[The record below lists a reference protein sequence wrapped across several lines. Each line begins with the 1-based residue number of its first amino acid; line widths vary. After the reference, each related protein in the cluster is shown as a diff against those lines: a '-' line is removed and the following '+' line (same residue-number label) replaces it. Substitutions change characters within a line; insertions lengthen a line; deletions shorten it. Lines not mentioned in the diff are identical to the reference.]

1 MSNTA
6 VLYDV
11 KDSIATITL
20 NRPKALNAL
29 NMDLVEGLV
38 TAVDKAAAD
47 TDVRC
52 VVICSSS
59 EHFMAGG
66 DLMMF
71 KNWRDQG
78 ISVAQDH
85 LNEVF
90 DGVHGSVEKLKTMD
104 KPVIA
109 SVQGAAAG
117 FGLSLMLACDLTIA
131 ADNAALSMAYI
142 RIGTT
147 PDGGGSH
154 SLARIVGTRKA
165 MELAMLGES
174 FGADEAKDLGLVN
187 WVVAAA
193 DLSAETAKLAARLA
207 KSPTAALGRT
217 KRLINQAQD
226 TPLSDHLKAEQD
238 SFCACVAN
246 NDFGEGVNA
255 FIERRKATF
264 IGA

>member
-1 MSNTA
+1 MSDKA

-29 NMDLVEGLV
+29 NVELTNDLVA
-38 TAVDKAAAD
+38 AVDKAAAD
-47 TDVRC
+47 ADVRC

-59 EHFMAGG
+59 DHFMAGG

-90 DGVHGSVEKLKTMD
+90 KGVHGAVETLKTMD

-131 ADNAALSMAYI
+131 ADNAALSMAYV
-142 RIGTT
+142 RIGAT

-154 SLARIVGTRKA
+154 SLTRIVGIRKA
-165 MELAMLGES
+165 MELAMLGGNFAAE
-174 FGADEAKDLGLVN
+174 EAKDLGLVN
-187 WVVAAA
+187 WVVPVSE
-193 DLSAETAKLAARLA
+193 LQAETANIATRLVN
-207 KSPTAALGRT
+207 SPTRALGRT

-226 TPLSDHLKAEQD
+226 TSLTAHLKAEQD
-238 SFCACVAN
+238 SFCASVAD
-246 NDFGEGVNA
+246 NDFGEGINA
-255 FIERRKATF
+255 FIERRQATF
-264 IGA
+264 TGA

>member
-1 MSNTA
+1 MSEQA
-6 VLYDV
+6 VLYEV

-29 NMDLVEGLV
+29 NMDLVVGLV
-38 TAVDKAAAD
+38 EAVDNAAAD
-47 TDVRC
+47 KAVRC

-59 EHFMAGG
+59 DHFMAGG

-85 LNEVF
+85 LNGVF
-90 DGVHGSVEKLKTMD
+90 DGVHGSIEKLKTMD
-104 KPVIA
+104 KPVLA
-109 SVQGAAAG
+109 SVKGAAAG

-131 ADNAALSMAYI
+131 SDDAALSMAYI

-154 SLARIVGTRKA
+154 SLTRIVGTRKA
-165 MELAMLGES
+165 MELAMLGDS
-174 FGADEAKDLGLVN
+174 FGAEEAKDLGLVN
-187 WVVAAA
+187 WVVPVA
-193 DLSAETAKLAARLA
+193 DLQAETAKIATRLA
-207 KSPTAALGRT
+207 KSPTSALGRT
-217 KRLINQAQD
+217 KQLINKAQD
-226 TPLSDHLKAEQD
+226 TSLTVHLKAEQD
-238 SFCACVAN
+238 SFCACVAD
-246 NDFGEGVNA
+246 NDFGEGINA

-264 IGA
+264 TGA

>member
-1 MSNTA
+1 MSNDA

-11 KDSIATITL
+11 KDAIATITL

-38 TAVDKAAAD
+38 AAVDNAANDSA
-47 TDVRC
+47 VRC

-71 KNWRDQG
+71 KEWRDQG
-78 ISVAQDH
+78 VSVAQNH
-85 LNEVF
+85 LNGVF
-90 DGVHGSVEKLKTMD
+90 DGVHGSVEKLMTMD

-117 FGLSLMLACDLTIA
+117 FGLSLMLACDLAIV

-154 SLARIVGTRKA
+154 SLTRIVGIRKA
-165 MELAMLGES
+165 MELAMLAENV
-174 FGADEAKDLGLVN
+174 GAQAAKELGLAN
-187 WVVAAA
+187 WVVPLD
-193 DLSAETAKLAARLA
+193 DLQAETAKIAARLA
-207 KSPTAALGRT
+207 KSPTRALGRT

-226 TPLSDHLKAEQD
+226 TPLADHLKAEQD
-238 SFCACVAN
+238 SFCASVAD
-246 NDFGEGVNA
+246 NDFGEGINA

-264 IGA
+264 TGA

>member
-1 MSNTA
+1 MSNDA

-11 KDSIATITL
+11 KDAIATITL

-38 TAVDKAAAD
+38 SAVDNAAGD
-47 TDVRC
+47 PSVRC

-71 KNWRDQG
+71 KDWRDQG
-78 ISVAQDH
+78 VSVAQAH
-85 LNEVF
+85 LNGVF
-90 DGVHGSVEKLKTMD
+90 DGVHGSVEKLMTMD

-117 FGLSLMLACDLTIA
+117 FGLSLMLACDLAIV

-154 SLARIVGTRKA
+154 SLTRIVGIRKA
-165 MELAMLGES
+165 MELAMLAGNVD
-174 FGADEAKDLGLVN
+174 AQAAKELGLAN
-187 WVVAAA
+187 WVVPL
-193 DLSAETAKLAARLA
+193 DGLQAETAKIAARLA
-207 KSPTAALGRT
+207 KSPTRALGRT
-217 KRLINQAQD
+217 KRLINQAQN
-226 TPLSDHLKAEQD
+226 TPLADHLKAEQD
-238 SFCACVAN
+238 SFCTSVADD
-246 NDFGEGVNA
+246 DFGEGINA

-264 IGA
+264 TGA